1 MAKNCTSPISPQ
13 SLEWCEGQTNL
24 PGLRT
29 RLYYI
34 PKSDIVKW
42 PTLPNTLADGDSMGE
57 LSTYKGS
64 FTLAANKTWKYIDI
78 IVDKSPAT
86 AEVQGSKPSKT
97 FLNKATLT
105 IAKTDEEAA
114 GFARIANNSDYVY
127 IAQQKDGKFRVIGN
141 DMYQTNTD
149 VALNLGGEAT
159 EDMGTT
165 IDITCTDICHLPFYK
180 GEIVTED
187 GIINEQVTA

>member
-42 PTLPNTLADGDSMGE
+42 PTLPNALADGDSMGE
-57 LSTYKGS
+57 LSTYKGN

-127 IAQQKDGKFRVIGN
+127 IVQQKDGKFRVIGN

-187 GIINEQVTA
+187 GIINEQVAA